1 MRSRAEMHRG
11 VRRPVR
17 SEVGR
22 VDGLKVRSG
31 SGSQNRDSTAVSH
44 LQQPS
49 PRFACSEGSG
59 LEAFRL
65 VGQGTM
71 KICFVYGSFAL
82 SPGL

>member
-1 MRSRAEMHRG
+1 MRSVVRRTLG
-11 VRRPVR
+11 VRLHG
-17 SEVGR
+17 SEVAP
-22 VDGLKVRSG
+22 VDCLKLRSN

-59 LEAFRL
+59 LEALRL

-82 SPGL
+82 SPDL